1 MADTIDPITL
11 EVLTQALIST
21 VREMRATVCRTASS
35 VAIYDAKDFSC
46 GLFGP
51 DSQVVAQSEDIGS
64 HVVPLPWSVRSA
76 MAKLGDTLA
85 PGDVILVNDPYAGGT
100 HLNDVTII
108 YPVFREGRLIFFPA
122 VRAHWADVGGMVPGS
137 MSGKATEIYQEG
149 IRIPPVKIIEGG
161 KMNAAALDLLLANM
175 RVPEERLGDLQASI
189 TACRVAE
196 MRIHEIC
203 ERHGVEK
210 LLEVVRLDLDR
221 AEARMRACIA
231 SLPDGTSYYED
242 YLETFMGGKF
252 EPLLLPL
259 KLTIDGDRMIADFTG
274 ASPQVPFPVNS
285 TAAVSAASVFIAVKS
300 IFDPKAPLNQ
310 GSFRPIEVIAPP
322 GTIVN
327 VQRPAPAGSHGE
339 IRKRVIATM
348 VGALAQVTPDRVAG
362 DLCRTSFHNLLGGY
376 DTRRGREWVHYEWS
390 AGGNGAF
397 AEDDGPSAMATI
409 DWGDLVTVQSSE
421 VMETRMPL
429 LVESSRLAIDSG
441 GAGTTRGGL
450 SMQRVLR
457 VLAPEARYSL
467 LSDGAIV
474 PAFGVLGGLPGF
486 PVGSWIDR
494 NGVIEDFDTPGKIA
508 GHFVEEGATVVV
520 RSAGGGG
527 YGDPL
532 LRDPERVALDL
543 REGYVSSNA
552 AIRLYGVALKANGTV
567 DTPATAALRQRIRE
581 ARFALTAAAAD
592 ENDVFESGA
601 VSRRRICRLNPAD
614 AAAGRF
620 HEDDLV
626 EFDARLAAP
635 LRAWVRIDSNV
646 PRGTVPLGERALA
659 ILKIGAGERVE
670 LRAVMSS
677 VRPKVE
683 LMEAAE

>member
-1 MADTIDPITL
+1 MTGTIDPITL

-76 MAKLGDTLA
+76 MAKLGETLA
-85 PGDVILVNDPYAGGT
+85 PGDVILVNDPYTGGT

-108 YPVFREGRLIFFPA
+108 YPVFRDGKLIFFPA

-161 KMNAAALDLLLANM
+161 KMNGAALDLLLANM

-231 SLPDGTSYYED
+231 NLPDGTSYYED
-242 YLETFMGGKF
+242 YLETFIGGKF
-252 EPLLLPL
+252 EPLLMPL
-259 KLTIDGDRMIADFTG
+259 ALTIEGDRMIADFTG

-348 VGALAQVTPDRVAG
+348 VGALAQITPERVAG
-362 DLCRTSFHNLLGGY
+362 DLCRTSFHNLLGGF
-376 DTRRGREWVHYEWS
+376 DTRKGREWVHYEWS

-429 LVESSRLAIDSG
+429 IVESSRLAIDSG

-450 SMQRVLR
+450 SMQRSLR

-474 PAFGVLGGLPGF
+474 PAFGVLGGLAGF
-486 PVGSWIDR
+486 PVGAWIDR
-494 NGVIEDFDTPGKIA
+494 DGDIEDFDTPGKIA
-508 GHFVEEGATVVV
+508 GHSVEEGAAVVI

-532 LRDPERVALDL
+532 LRDPERVVSDV

-552 AIRLYGVALKANGTV
+552 AVRLYGVALRTDGSV
-567 DTPATAALRQRIRE
+567 DTAATESLRQRIRD
-581 ARFALTAAAAD
+581 ARFTLTAVAAD
-592 ENDVFESGA
+592 TNDVFEPGPY
-601 VSRRRICRLNPAD
+601 SRRRVCRLNPAE

-620 HEDDLV
+620 QEGDVV

-635 LRAWVRIDSNV
+635 LRAWVRIDPSV
-646 PRGTVPLGERALA
+646 ARGTVPLDEQARA
-659 ILKIGAGERVE
+659 ILKIAAGDKVE
-670 LRAVMSS
+670 LRSVTTS
-677 VRPKVE
+677 VRPRVE

>member
-11 EVLTQALIST
+11 EVLTQGLISA

-64 HVVPLPWSVRSA
+64 HVVPMPWSVRSA
-76 MAKLGDTLA
+76 MEKLGDTLA
-85 PGDVILVNDPYAGGT
+85 PGDVLLMNDPYTGGT

-108 YPVFREGRLIFFPA
+108 YPVFRDGKLIFFPA

-149 IRIPPVKIIEGG
+149 IRIPPLKIIEGG

-189 TACRVAE
+189 SACRVAE

-203 ERHGVEK
+203 ERHGLER
-210 LLEVVRLDLDR
+210 LLEAVRLDLDR

-231 SLPDGTSYYED
+231 GLPDGTSYYED
-242 YLETFMGGKF
+242 YLETFMGGTF

-259 KLTIDGDRMIADFTG
+259 TLTIKGDRMIADFTG

-348 VGALAQVTPDRVAG
+348 VGALAQVAPDRVAG

-429 LVESSRLAIDSG
+429 IVESSQLAVDSG

-450 SMQRVLR
+450 SMQRALR

-486 PVGSWIDR
+486 PVGSWVER
-494 NGVIEDFDTPGKIA
+494 QGVIEDFDTPGKIA
-508 GHFVEEGATVVV
+508 GHFVEEGATVVI

-532 LRDPERVALDL
+532 LRDAERVAADV

-552 AIRLYGVALKANGTV
+552 ASKLYGVALKTDGTV
-567 DTPATAALRQRIRE
+567 DGPATERLRARLRD
-581 ARFALTAAAAD
+581 ARFTLKAVLGD
-592 ENDVFESGA
+592 DVFEAGA
-601 VSRRRICRLNPAD
+601 VSKRRVCRLNPAD

-620 HEDDLV
+620 HDGDVV
-626 EFDARLAAP
+626 EFDARRAAP
-635 LRAWVRIDSNV
+635 LRAWLRIDAKV
-646 PRGTVPLGERALA
+646 APGTVMLDERGLA
-659 ILKIGAGERVE
+659 ILKAKAGERVE
-670 LRAVMSS
+670 LRRVATS